1 MRIERDCWA
10 KWTKRLVQVHFFS
23 WILNVKLHFVCVAVD
38 EQRGSCGCLRGV
50 ERNRSYASRI
60 VRALTIDRRHRG
72 MFLWLVWGCV
82 CVSDC
87 GLRLKPLSLH
97 VQSPRTQ
104 AHNES
109 KHAKLSFMEYT
120 HRVAVLN
127 MVPTA
132 SPATVVRVP
141 TTITPQWTKLRSL
154 LSPFRVPP
162 LCHAAVAHSLL
173 APPPVQIRS
182 GKLAAN
188 CKIFAKLNRK

>member
-132 SPATVVRVP
+132 SPATVVRDHH
-141 TTITPQWTKLRSL
+141 TAMDQIA
-154 LSPFRVPP
+154 F
-162 LCHAAVAHSLL
+162 AAVSISCSSSLPCCGGPF
-173 APPPVQIRS
+173 AVGPTPRS
-182 GKLAAN
+182 N
-188 CKIFAKLNRK
+188 